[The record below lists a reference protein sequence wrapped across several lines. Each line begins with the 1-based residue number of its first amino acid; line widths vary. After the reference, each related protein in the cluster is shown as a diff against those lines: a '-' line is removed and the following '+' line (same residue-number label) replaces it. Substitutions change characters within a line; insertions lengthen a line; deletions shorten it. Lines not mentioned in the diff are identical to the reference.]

1 MATAQRDY
9 YEIMG
14 VARNTSQEDLKK
26 AYRRLARQYH
36 PDLHSGS
43 RKSQMEQKFK
53 ELNEA
58 YEVLGN
64 PEARKKYDRYG
75 HRWQEAEAYEKARRQ
90 AGAGP
95 GMGPEFEFREG
106 YGEGFDFG
114 DIFETFFRQRSRP
127 GTGAGFKGFA
137 TKGEDL
143 ETAVRLTLREVMS
156 GATRLVELSE
166 PIPCSTCG
174 GMGGVQGRMCPTCGG
189 AGRRNEVKTIEVKIP
204 VGVQHGTRVR
214 VAGKGAPGLQGG
226 KRGDLYLTVELV
238 PDQVFRPEGADVHV
252 TLPIW
257 PWEAAL
263 GADVLAPTLTGA
275 VRIKVPPGS
284 RSGEKLR
291 LKGKGLHTSSKQ
303 RGDLL
308 ITLQIV
314 MPSPLT
320 EQDRQLF
327 EQLGKEPRQDPRA
340 DLLRRAGQS

>member
-1 MATAQRDY
+1 MVTAQRDY
-9 YEIMG
+9 YEILG
-14 VARNTSQEDLKK
+14 VARTASQDDLKK

-64 PEARKKYDRYG
+64 PDARKKYDRYG
-75 HRWQEAEAYEKARRQ
+75 HRWQEAEAYEKARKQ
-90 AGAGP
+90 AGA

-114 DIFETFFRQRSRP
+114 DIFETLFGQRSRP
-127 GTGAGFKGFA
+127 GAGAGFQGRA

-143 ETAVRLTLREVMS
+143 ETVVRLTLREALS
-156 GATRLVELSE
+156 GTTRHVKLSE

-174 GMGGVQGRMCPTCGG
+174 GSGRGQGRLCPACRGVGSRSET
-189 AGRRNEVKTIEVKIP
+189 KTIEVKIP
-204 VGVQHGTRVR
+204 VGVQPGTRVR
-214 VAGKGAPGLQGG
+214 VAGKGAPGVHGG
-226 KRGDLYLTVELV
+226 KRGDLFLTVELV
-238 PDQVFRPEGADVHV
+238 PDQVFRPDGADVHV
-252 TLPIW
+252 TLPVW

-263 GADVLAPTLTGA
+263 GAEVLAPTLTGP
-275 VRIKVPPGS
+275 VRIKIPAGS
-284 RSGEKLR
+284 GSGEKLR
-291 LKGKGLHTSSKQ
+291 LKGKGLSLSSKQ

-308 ITLQIV
+308 VTLQII

-320 EQDRQLF
+320 DEDRKLF

-340 DLLRRAGQS
+340 DLLRQAGHG

>member
-9 YEIMG
+9 YEILG
-14 VARNTSQEDLKK
+14 VARNASQDELKK

-64 PEARKKYDRYG
+64 PDARKKYDRYG

-90 AGAGP
+90 AGAG
-95 GMGPEFEFREG
+95 MGPEFEFREG
-106 YGEGFDFG
+106 YGEGVDFG
-114 DIFETFFRQRSRP
+114 DIFETFFGQRRP
-127 GTGAGFKGFA
+127 GAGAGFKGSP

-143 ETAVRLTLREVMS
+143 ETVVRLRLREVLS
-156 GATRLVELSE
+156 GATRLVELAE
-166 PIPCSTCG
+166 PVPCSTCG
-174 GMGGVQGRMCPTCGG
+174 GSGRAQGRRCPTCGG
-189 AGRRNEVKTIEVKIP
+189 AGRRAEAKTIEVKIP

-226 KRGDLYLTVELV
+226 KRGDLFLTVELA
-238 PDQVFRPEGADVHV
+238 PDQVFRPDGADVHV

-263 GADVLAPTLTGA
+263 GADVLAPTLTGP
-275 VRIKVPPGS
+275 VRIKIPAGS
-284 RSGEKLR
+284 GSGEKLR
-291 LKGKGLHTSSKQ
+291 LKGKGLYASAKQ

-308 ITLQIV
+308 VTLQII

-320 EQDRQLF
+320 EQDRKLF
-327 EQLGKEPRQDPRA
+327 EEMSQQPRQDPRA
-340 DLLRRAGQS
+340 DLLRQAGQG

>member
-9 YEIMG
+9 YEILG
-14 VARNTSQEDLKK
+14 VARTATQEDLKK

-58 YEVLGN
+58 YETLRR
-64 PEARKKYDRYG
+64 PESRKMYDRYG
-75 HRWQEAEAYEKARRQ
+75 HRWQEAEAYEKARRE

-106 YGEGFDFG
+106 YGQGFDVG
-114 DIFETFFRQRSRP
+114 DIFETFFGQSSRA
-127 GTGAGFKGFA
+127 GAGAGFRGFA

-143 ETAVRLTLREVMS
+143 DTVVRLTLREVMS

-166 PIPCSTCG
+166 PIPCPSCRGTG
-174 GMGGVQGRMCPTCGG
+174 RVQGRLCPACRG
-189 AGRRNEVKTIEVKIP
+189 AGRRTEVKTIEVKIP

-214 VAGKGAPGLQGG
+214 VAGKGAPGLHGG

-238 PDQVFRPEGADVHV
+238 PDQVFRPDGADVHV
-252 TLPIW
+252 TLPVW

-263 GADVLAPTLTGA
+263 GAEVLAPTLSGP
-275 VRIKVPPGS
+275 VRIKVPPAS

-291 LKGKGLHTSSKQ
+291 LKGKGLHSSSRQ

-308 ITLQIV
+308 VTLQIV
-314 MPSPLT
+314 TPSPMT
-320 EQDRQLF
+320 EQDRKLF
-327 EQLGKEPRQDPRA
+327 EQLSREPRQDPRA
-340 DLLRRAGQS
+340 DLLRQAGQG